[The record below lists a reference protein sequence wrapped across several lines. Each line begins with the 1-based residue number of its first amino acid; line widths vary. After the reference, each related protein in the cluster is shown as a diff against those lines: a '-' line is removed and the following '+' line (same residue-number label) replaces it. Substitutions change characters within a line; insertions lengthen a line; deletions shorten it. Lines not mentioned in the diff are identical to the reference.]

1 MENPSHPSPS
11 PSTPPL
17 FALCA
22 LPLASSS
29 HDSSLAGYKNWQPE
43 EERAHGFIQSQSLR
57 LPARARN
64 AGTSIANM
72 TGVALK
78 SYAVI
83 GGTGAPLVIAKL
95 REATDKATIS

>member
-1 MENPSHPSPS
+1 MIFPRLPFASLP
-11 PSTPPL
+11 
-17 FALCA
+17 FALCSCHTIRHS
-22 LPLASSS
+22 PV
-29 HDSSLAGYKNWQPE
+29 DNNWQPE
-43 EERAHGFIQSQSLR
+43 EERAYGFIQSQSLR